1 MAIDFGLTR
10 EQEDLRRH
18 ARSFAEQHIR
28 PVASYYDEAQEFPM
42 AVVEEA
48 DAAGLTP
55 RFFMPE
61 EYGGHG
67 LDPVSHALVSEELHW
82 GCAGIAIS
90 ILASHLAALAIMI
103 MGTEEQRKQWI
114 GRLAEPGKV
123 TLGSTAWTEPR
134 GGSDL
139 MAIETRA
146 ERVDGGYVLNGHKYF
161 ITNGGIADV
170 QVVFASVDGSGT
182 AAGLAAFVL
191 EKDTPGFKLHRK
203 FSKLGARAAH
213 AGELLF
219 ENCFVPTDARLG
231 GEPGQDASARPAAVG
246 GMLMLERS
254 RTLVAAGAVGIAQ
267 AAYEYALDHAR
278 SRVAFDRRIIEHQ
291 GVGFKLADMATRIDA
306 ARLLTWR
313 AAAMAQ
319 RGQQARRGEA
329 SMAKLFASD
338 VVMQVTLDAVQ
349 ILGGYGYIKDFP
361 AEKWMRDAKVYEIW
375 EGTSE
380 IQRMLILRAVSAERA
395 AAEAL
400 DKVLSN
406 EESVASP

>member
-1 MAIDFGLTR
+1 MSIDFSLTAQ
-10 EQEDLRRH
+10 QERLRRR
-18 ARSFAEQHIR
+18 ARVFAEERIR
-28 PVASYYDEAQEFPM
+28 PVAPHYDEAQEFPLP
-42 AVVEEA
+42 VIEEA

-55 RFFMPE
+55 RFFLPE
-61 EYGGHG
+61 EYGGGG
-67 LDPVSHALVSEELHW
+67 LDPVSHMVVAEELHW
-82 GCAGIAIS
+82 GCAGVAIS
-90 ILASHLAALAIMI
+90 IMASHLAALAILV
-103 MGTEEQRKQWI
+103 MGTEEQRKHWLA
-114 GRLAEPGKV
+114 RLCDPDRV

-146 ERVDGGYVLNGHKYF
+146 ERVDGGYVLNGQKYF

-170 QVVFASVDGSGT
+170 QVVFASTDGSGT
-182 AAGLAAFVL
+182 ASGLAAFVL
-191 EKDTPGFKLHRK
+191 DGDTPGFTLRRK

-213 AGELLF
+213 AGELAF
-219 ENCFVPTDARLG
+219 EDCFVPLDARLG
-231 GEPGQDASARPAAVG
+231 GEPRERGGVPGALG

-254 RTLVAAGAVGIAQ
+254 RALIAAGAVGIAQ

-278 SRVAFDRRIIEHQ
+278 ARRAFGQRIIDHQ
-291 GVGFKLADMATRIDA
+291 AIGFKLADMATQIEA

-313 AAAMAQ
+313 AGWLAQ
-319 RGQQARRGEA
+319 RGLPGRRGEA

-361 AEKWMRDAKVYEIW
+361 AEKWMRDAKVYQIW

-380 IQRMLILRAVSAERA
+380 IQRLLIVRAISAERA

-400 DKVLSN
+400 RATMTDN
-406 EESVASP
+406 EGSVPTP